1 MDRQLLWII
10 RNGAFAIALYFA
22 LVEHVGWLMYAVGG
36 FVWWL
41 CATAAWTMSDP
52 SSPSS
57 AATTDAPLATRTA
70 FDAAVLVALHDIERI
85 RAFDRVLLV
94 RSGQIRADLPPEEM
108 IGAPALQDALRIER
122 GSRGWQVRRSA
133 GPQSSQ

>member
-22 LVEHVGWLMYAVGG
+22 LVERVGWLMYAVGG

-52 SSPSS
+52 ASPSS
-57 AATTDAPLATRTA
+57 TATTDAPLATRTA
-70 FDAAVLVALHDIERI
+70 FDAAVLVAFFSAHWYWTAFAYALACACAAMNEA
-85 RAFDRVLLV
+85 RAT
-94 RSGQIRADLPPEEM
+94 SKP
-108 IGAPALQDALRIER
+108 
-122 GSRGWQVRRSA
+122 
-133 GPQSSQ
+133 